1 MIVFSIK
8 MAQKMAFL
16 TCTTASLRSVG
27 DDLEEKILRKLN
39 GWLCG
44 GRNVPEIECSATRSE
59 NSSKKD
65 GRAGTCVIVNGFRS
79 ACGSVSGPK
88 IETSVSKT
96 ARAAPAERP
105 LFSVLG

>member
-44 GRNVPEIECSATRSE
+44 GRNVPEMKCREQKAPKMLP
-59 NSSKKD
+59 KKKV
-65 GRAGTCVIVNGFRS
+65 AQ
-79 ACGSVSGPK
+79 
-88 IETSVSKT
+88 
-96 ARAAPAERP
+96 APA
-105 LFSVLG
+105 